1 MEQLAQILVFF
12 VQLNRNLPWIHQS
25 LNSQKISTTYT
36 LNLSSTVKTIKSV
49 DLGRISRQIRRDPE
63 ICLSAGDFRLR
74 KCFCKICFLP
84 ILTLFLCQS
93 TLHKPMASKTDQR
106 TSTWGVWNKLVSAQI
121 WCLRPGDTF
130 FWWTKRS
137 NQIIQHI
144 SAQQSLCIF
153 CVLVAVTQRLTWT
166 NLLKLY
172 SVTFDSGLM
181 KIFWSKIS
189 RNWDVEHASRWC
201 RGSTV
206 SSFTLIGDKAFH
218 QIYFKPIIE
227 AFWESWWEV
236 QDLEPR
242 NCGESL
248 HRFNHSQSFKF
259 ISNRLQV

>member
-1 MEQLAQILVFF
+1 LLFF

-36 LNLSSTVKTIKSV
+36 LNLSSTVKTIQSV
-49 DLGRISRQIRRDPE
+49 DLGHISRQIRRDPE

-74 KCFCKICFLP
+74 KCFWKTCSLSIS
-84 ILTLFLCQS
+84 ILFLYQS
-93 TLHKPMASKTDQR
+93 TLHKPMASKFGQR
-106 TSTWGVWNKLVSAQI
+106 TSSWGVWNKLVSVQI
-121 WCLRPGDTF
+121 WCLRPGEKY
-130 FWWTKRS
+130 FWWRKPS
-137 NQIIQHI
+137 NQNIHHN

-166 NLLKLY
+166 NLFKLY
-172 SVTFDSGLM
+172 SVIFDSGLM

-206 SSFTLIGDKAFH
+206 SSFTLIGDKAFY
-218 QIYFKPIIE
+218 QIHFKPIIGPCWE
-227 AFWESWWEV
+227 ARQGLVKFEHTNW
-236 QDLEPR
+236 
-242 NCGESL
+242 GESL

-259 ISNRLQV
+259 IFNCLQES